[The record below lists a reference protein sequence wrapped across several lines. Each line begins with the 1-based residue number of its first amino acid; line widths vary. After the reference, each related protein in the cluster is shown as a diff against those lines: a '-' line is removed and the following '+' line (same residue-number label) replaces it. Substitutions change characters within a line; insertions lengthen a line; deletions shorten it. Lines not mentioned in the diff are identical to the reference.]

1 MALQHTIAQPVS
13 LEGTG
18 LHTGVS
24 AHVTLRSAPEN
35 HGIRF
40 VRTDL
45 TPPLEILAD
54 IDNVVDLSRGT
65 AIGKNGVKVHSVE
78 HLMSAFAGLEIDNCI
93 VEVDAQEIPLMDG
106 SALPYV
112 DLIRKAGIVEQAAQ
126 REFLTIDEPMM
137 TYLKDDVAFGIFPSE
152 HFRVTLMIDYR
163 HPSLGTQHTTLI
175 SLSDYEKEFA
185 PARTFCFLSEIEK
198 LREAGLIKGG
208 RLDNAVVVQDI
219 DLTKDHIDYMRSLFQ
234 WNGPIEKGE
243 NGFVNNVQLRFFNEL
258 CRHKVVD
265 LLGDFY
271 LLGKPLKAFIQTA
284 KTGHASNIEMARKI
298 REHLRKST
306 EKPGEDELPPLDYA
320 AILATLPHR
329 YPFLLIDR
337 VLKINPRKSVV
348 AQKNVSFN
356 EPFFNGH
363 FPGEPVMPGVLQIE
377 AMAQAGGIM
386 GLYNQNADKDVSI
399 AFLGIDKAR
408 FRNVVRPGDVLR
420 IEVEM
425 LQDRRSTIRFAGKC
439 FVGQK
444 LACEAELMAMVTKRT
459 KEDGAS

>member
-1 MALQHTIAQPVS
+1 MSLQHTIRKPVS
-13 LEGTG
+13 LSGTG
-18 LHTGVS
+18 LHTGVT
-24 AHVTLRSAPEN
+24 AKVTLRPAPEN

-40 VRTDL
+40 VRTDIN
-45 TPPLEILAD
+45 PPMEIIAD

-65 AIGKNGVKVHSVE
+65 AIGKNEIKVHSVE
-78 HLMSAFAGLEIDNCI
+78 HVMSAFAGLEIDNCL

-112 DLIRKAGIVEQAAQ
+112 ELIRKAGIVEQEAQ

-152 HFRVTLMIDYR
+152 HFRVTLMIDYK

-175 SLSDYEKEFA
+175 SLKDYEKEFA

-219 DLTKDHIDYMRSLFQ
+219 ELTKDHISYMRSLFE
-234 WNGPIEKGE
+234 WKGPIEKGE

-258 CRHKVVD
+258 CRHKVID

-298 REHLRKST
+298 REHIRKSK
-306 EKPGEDELPPLDYA
+306 EKPIEEDLPAVNHA

-337 VLKINPRKSVV
+337 VLKINPRKSIV

-363 FPGEPVMPGVLQIE
+363 FPGDPVMPGVLQIE

-386 GLYNQNADKDVSI
+386 GLYNHRAEKDQSI

-408 FRNVVRPGDVLR
+408 FRGVVRPGDVMR

-425 LQDRRSTIRFAGKC
+425 LQDRRSAVRFAGKC
-439 FVGQK
+439 FVGKK
-444 LACEAELMAMVTKRT
+444 LVCEAELMAMLSKKT
-459 KEDGAS
+459 KEDSPS

>member
-1 MALQHTIAQPVS
+1 MALQHTIGKPVS
-13 LEGTG
+13 LSGTG
-18 LHTGVS
+18 LHTGVL
-24 AHVTLRSAPEN
+24 ANVTLKPAPEN

-40 VRTDL
+40 RRTDSN
-45 TPPLEILAD
+45 PPTEIIAD

-65 AIGKNGVKVHSVE
+65 VIGKDGVKVYSVE
-78 HLMSAFAGLEIDNCI
+78 HLMSAFAGLEIDNCL

-106 SALPYV
+106 SSLPYV
-112 DLIRKAGIVEQAAQ
+112 DLIRKAGIVEQEAQ
-126 REFLTIDEPMM
+126 REFLIIDEPMM

-152 HFRVTLMIDYR
+152 HFRVTLMIDYK

-175 SLSDYEKEFA
+175 SLGDYEKDFA

-198 LREAGLIKGG
+198 LRESGLIKGG

-219 DLTKDHIDYMRSLFQ
+219 DLTKDHIAYMRSLFD
-234 WNGPIEKGE
+234 WKGPIEKGE

-298 REHLRKST
+298 REHIRKSR
-306 EKPGEDELPPLDYA
+306 EIA
-320 AILATLPHR
+320 AEEEMPAINHAGILSTLPHR

-337 VLKINPRKSVV
+337 VVKINPRKSIV

-386 GLYNQNADKDVSI
+386 GLYNQKTEKDQSI

-408 FRNVVRPGDVLR
+408 FRGVVRPGDVMR

-425 LQDRRSTIRFAGKC
+425 LQDRRSAIRFAGKC
-439 FVGQK
+439 YVGK
-444 LACEAELMAMVTKRT
+444 KVVCEAELMAMISKRT
-459 KEDGAS
+459 KEGETS

>member
-1 MALQHTIAQPVS
+1 MALQHTIARAVS

-18 LHTGVS
+18 LHTGES
-24 AHVTLRSAPEN
+24 AHVTLRPAPEN

-40 VRTDL
+40 ARTDL
-45 TPPLEILAD
+45 APPVEIVAD

-65 AIGKNGVKVHSVE
+65 AIGKNGAKVHSVE

-112 DLIRKAGIVEQAAQ
+112 ELIRSAGIVEQAAQ
-126 REFLTIDEPMM
+126 REYLTINEPMM

-175 SLSDYEKEFA
+175 SLKDFERDFA
-185 PARTFCFLSEIEK
+185 PARTFCFLSEVEK

-219 DLTKDHIDYMRSLFQ
+219 DLTKDHIAYMRSLFE

-298 REHLRKST
+298 REHLRKSA
-306 EKPGEDELPPLDYA
+306 EKQTAEETPILNHA

-337 VLKINPRKSVV
+337 VLKITPRKSIV
-348 AQKNVSFN
+348 ALKNVSFN

-386 GLYNQNADKDVSI
+386 GMYNQKDAKDYSI

-408 FRNVVRPGDVLR
+408 FRYVVRPGDVLR

-425 LQDRRSTIRFAGKC
+425 LQDRRSTVRFAGKC
-439 FVGQK
+439 YVGNK
-444 LACEAELMAMVTKRT
+444 LVCEAELMAMLSRKV
-459 KEDGAS
+459 KEETAA